1 MKHKNQLRRCFSALL
16 CIVLLLSGIWV
27 NDGFV
32 YADYIYDN
40 DADFETNLNN
50 QGFPESYK
58 TLLRQLHASH
68 PNWIFTADHLS
79 MTWEEAVRNESLV
92 GKSLV
97 EKGSKASWKSMMQYA
112 YNWQTGSYVPYDSGG
127 WVTAERG
134 VVEYYMEP
142 RNFLNENYIYMFLD
156 QSYNPSIQN
165 KAGLQ
170 KILNGTFMEG
180 AFPEDTYDTYSDV
193 IMAAAEQSGVSP
205 YVLAAS
211 IIIEQGTDG
220 SGGSISGT
228 VSGYEGYY
236 NYFNIRAYASGGYDA
251 VQYGLLYAKGEGSL
265 GRPWN
270 TRAKSIIGGAE
281 HYANGYVKRGQ
292 DNLYYKK
299 FNVIVPDF
307 YYNQYMTNV
316 QGAYLETGKLK
327 SAYSS
332 VNADAQLTFA
342 IPVYKQMPE
351 TNNTA
356 LPTSSGAN
364 NYYLTSITV
373 DGAVLAQASSTQGVL
388 YTNEYEMIV
397 DSYISKINISATT
410 PSGATVSGTGEI
422 PLNTGM
428 NKIILTVTAAS
439 GKTADYVISVF
450 REKDNAPQ
458 APSPIVEKATSSS
471 VTLVAVSGCE
481 YSMDKIIWQKNNV
494 FSGLEPAAAYVF
506 YQRYAETDTTKA
518 GPSSEG
524 LSASTDKITYD
535 KPEKP
540 VLQSKDANSVTLAY
554 NFGYEYSKDGI
565 SWQKSN
571 SFGNLKPST
580 QYSFYQRI
588 AETGI
593 SYASKPS
600 DALVVTTD
608 KLSQSAPSEPTL
620 ISKTDEQI
628 VLEKI
633 SGYEY
638 RINDG
643 DWQKSNV
650 FSGLTASTQYE
661 LYQRLAETDTSY
673 ASEASQALLVITNA
687 PPAPDTITSSV
698 FTVGENCISKIA
710 AGTDVDTLLSGI
722 NEKKFCMV
730 YSGNSV
736 VSGQTAVGTGMVLK
750 IMDGNNMK
758 ASYTIIVTGDTNG
771 DGKITVTDMLSVKS
785 HILNKTEL
793 SGALA
798 TAADTNGDG
807 IISITDFIQIKASIL
822 GKGSITER

>member
-1 MKHKNQLRRCFSALL
+1 MSGFKKLL
-16 CIVLLLSGIWV
+16 SILLSITLLLTAFAV
-27 NDGFV
+27 NGGFV
-32 YADYIYDN
+32 YASNEATHTGTVNTQTDPLRVRSGPGLSYNQIGTVAKGATVTIYGEAVAGGEYNWYKIAFGVGFGYVPSSYIANVKEIPKYDY

-97 EKGSKASWKSMMQYA
+97 ASSSKASWKSMMQHA
-112 YNWQTGSYVPYDSGG
+112 YDWQSRSYVPYDSGG
-127 WVTAERG
+127 WVTAERD

-236 NYFNIRAYASGGYDA
+236 NYFNIRAYAEGGYDA

-270 TRAKSIIGGAE
+270 TRAKSILGGAE

-292 DNLYYKK
+292 DTLYYKK

-307 YYNQYMTNV
+307 YLNQYMTNV

-342 IPVYKQMPE
+342 IPVFKEMPE
-351 TNNTA
+351 TNTTA

-364 NYYLTSITV
+364 NYYLTSLTV
-373 DGAVLAQASSTQGVL
+373 DGASVPNFNMYVNS
-388 YTNEYEMIV
+388 YEMIV
-397 DSYISKINISATT
+397 DSSKSKINVSAAT

-428 NKIILTVTAAS
+428 NRITLTVTAAS
-439 GKTADYVISVF
+439 GKKAQYTISVY
-450 REKDNAPQ
+450 RE
-458 APSPIVEKATSSS
+458 E
-471 VTLVAVSGCE
+471 G
-481 YSMDKIIWQKNNV
+481 
-494 FSGLEPAAAYVF
+494 
-506 YQRYAETDTTKA
+506 A
-518 GPSSEG
+518 GNP
-524 LSASTDKITYD
+524 
-535 KPEKP
+535 PP
-540 VLQSKDANSVTLAY
+540 V
-554 NFGYEYSKDGI
+554 
-565 SWQKSN
+565 
-571 SFGNLKPST
+571 
-580 QYSFYQRI
+580 
-588 AETGI
+588 
-593 SYASKPS
+593 
-600 DALVVTTD
+600 
-608 KLSQSAPSEPTL
+608 
-620 ISKTDEQI
+620 
-628 VLEKI
+628 
-633 SGYEY
+633 
-638 RINDG
+638 
-643 DWQKSNV
+643 
-650 FSGLTASTQYE
+650 
-661 LYQRLAETDTSY
+661 
-673 ASEASQALLVITNA
+673 
-687 PPAPDTITSSV
+687 PAPTIQSSYN
-698 FTVGENCISKIA
+698 VG
-710 AGTDVDTLLSGI
+710 
-722 NEKKFCMV
+722 
-730 YSGNSV
+730 SV
-736 VSGQTAVGTGMVLK
+736 VSGISEGTDVQTFLSKFGVKNGTAKLFNASNAQKTSGAVATGDKVSVYNNEGTLK
-750 IMDGNNMK
+750 
-758 ASYTIIVTGDTNG
+758 YTYSIVIYGDTNG
-771 DGKITVTDMLSVKS
+771 DGKISIIDLARVQKHLLEVNKLSSSYSV
-785 HILNKTEL
+785 
-793 SGALA
+793 
-798 TAADTNGDG
+798 AADVNRDG
-807 IISITDFIQIKASIL
+807 KISILDLARVQKHLLELTK
-822 GKGSITER
+822 ITQ